1 MEAKLTSVTESA
13 LGAAL
18 GLANFANG
26 DPAVLLLHAGQG
38 IDAAREEIYNAAFVG
53 RDAGQ
58 AYHDLAAMALLACA
72 AYHELRKDT

>member
-18 GLANFANG
+18 GLVNFASG
-26 DPAVLLLHAGQG
+26 DPATLLIHAGQG
-38 IDAAREEIYNAAFVG
+38 VDAARDQIMHGAFDGEDV
-53 RDAGQ
+53 GQ

-72 AYHELRKDT
+72 AYHEMNGGS